1 MKPVIG
7 RATVDRLT
15 TARTPRRSSASKGK
29 TIVQNRHAALAM
41 FIILLVSYVLN
52 AVDRTL
58 FSVLAIEVRTAMN
71 LSLPQVGLASTVFTL
86 GMGLAAIPTGY
97 LLSIRTRKS
106 VVLLGL
112 LVFSVATLLTAY
124 AQGLPDLLIY
134 RFVSGLGEAMQAT
147 AIIAIGASYFH
158 KNRALVTGSVSF
170 AYGIGAFLGPTTT
183 AALLNAFDWKK
194 PFVVFGLV
202 GAVAMVLVW
211 LWIKPWFSESRDNEA
226 AANGAGTAGAR
237 LGNETIWNPTSVTLG
252 IASICAGVAV
262 YGFSGLYPTYLRNEL
277 GFTPAQA
284 AYVMSAIGIGG
295 FAAPLSGWLGDR
307 LGYHKVLFLALPL
320 VALAGGISFT
330 ELNRSVF
337 LHALAAG
344 VFGVSVLSLLYSN
357 LSAIIIE
364 SMSPAKTAQGSGL
377 FIASYYIPAA
387 FAGYL
392 LAELKELLGWTVAGI
407 VQTSGF
413 AILSMILILIATTM
427 RRKAVLSPPD
437 VDLGAHRLKA

>member
-1 MKPVIG
+1 
-7 RATVDRLT
+7 
-15 TARTPRRSSASKGK
+15 
-29 TIVQNRHAALAM
+29 VQNRHAALAM
-41 FIILLVSYVLN
+41 FLILLLSYVLN

-58 FSVLAIEVRTAMN
+58 FSVLAIEVRNAMN
-71 LSLPQVGLASTVFTL
+71 LSLPQVGLASTLFTL

-97 LLSIRTRKS
+97 LLGIRTRRS
-106 VVLLGL
+106 VVILGL
-112 LVFSVATLLTAY
+112 LIFSLATLLTAY
-124 AQGLPDLLIY
+124 AQGLADLLAY

-158 KNRALVTGSVSF
+158 RHRALVTGSVSF
-170 AYGIGAFLGPTTT
+170 AYGIGAFLGPTST
-183 AALLNAFDWKK
+183 AALLNAYDWKQ
-194 PFVVFGLV
+194 PFIVFGLV
-202 GAVAMVLVW
+202 GALAMVMVW
-211 LWIKPWFSESRDNEA
+211 LWVKPWFSESRENEA
-226 AANGAGTAGAR
+226 AANRASAAPRGT
-237 LGNETIWNPTSVTLG
+237 NETIWNPTTVTLG

-262 YGFSGLYPTYLRNEL
+262 YGFSGLYPTYLRNAL

-295 FAAPLSGWLGDR
+295 FVAPLSGWLGDR

-320 VALAGGISFT
+320 AALSGGIAFT
-330 ELNRSVF
+330 ELDRSVL

-364 SMSPAKTAQGSGL
+364 SMSPAKTAQGSGM

-392 LAELKELLGWTVAGI
+392 LAELKEIFGWTAAGI
-407 VQTSGF
+407 IQTSGF

-427 RRKAVLSPPD
+427 RRRATRPAAEVELTPGRGP
-437 VDLGAHRLKA
+437 AHRLKA